1 MSDDDV
7 PSTSRLAGQLGY
19 LFEERPRLQ
28 QATAEEL
35 AEQLNHEDRYARA
48 RQKYVLESDQ
58 YVHDHLDEFP
68 PRITSAMIERA
79 LQEVRGTGDDQRP
92 GAASGDA

>member
-7 PSTSRLAGQLGY
+7 QSISRLAGQLGY

-48 RQKYVLESDQ
+48 RQRYVLEGDEFVTQ
-58 YVHDHLDEFP
+58 HLDEFP
-68 PRITSAMIERA
+68 PRITVEMIEQA
-79 LQEVRGTGDDQRP
+79 LQQVRGAGN
-92 GAASGDA
+92 G